1 MIFLTQ
7 TRIINAIVSM
17 IKTIIRGFKNPLL
30 ITKNNIMKNIKF
42 NLETIIKV
50 VIVTFII
57 VTLTLVTIELF
68 SDLTLLNRAI

>member
-1 MIFLTQ
+1 
-7 TRIINAIVSM
+7 
-17 IKTIIRGFKNPLL
+17 
-30 ITKNNIMKNIKF
+30 MKNIKF

-68 SDLTLLNRAI
+68 SDLTLLNRAF